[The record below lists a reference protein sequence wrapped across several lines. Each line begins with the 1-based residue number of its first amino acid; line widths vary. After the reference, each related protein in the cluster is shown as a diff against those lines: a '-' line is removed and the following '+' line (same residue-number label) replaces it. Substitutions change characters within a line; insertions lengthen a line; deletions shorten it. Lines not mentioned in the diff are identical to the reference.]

1 MSPVDGGRMESYMQI
16 KLPYSTTGMLLHLDD
31 DMDVEVLTS
40 SVENMPKSDKTED
53 EIVLEAMENPIG
65 SPKLSE
71 LSRGKQKVVIICSDH
86 TRPVPSRHIIPFML
100 REIREGNPDAQIT
113 LLIATGF
120 HRATT
125 KEELIGKFG
134 EEIVANETIVIH
146 DSQDMGAMVNMG
158 TLPSGAPLLINKVA
172 AEADLL
178 VSEGFIETHFFA
190 GFSGGRKSVL
200 PGVSSR
206 VTVLG
211 NHCSAFIDSPYS
223 RTGILENNPI
233 HKDMIA
239 ASKMAGQRYIVNVI
253 IDADKKVV
261 YAVAG
266 DAVKAHEVG
275 CRFLSDYCQVMPERA
290 ADIAI
295 ATNGGYPLDQ
305 NMYQSVKGMTA
316 AEAAAKEDGIIIMVS
331 DCGDGHGGE
340 GFYEALKNCS
350 SPAELMEEILKVPQD
365 ETKPDQWEYQIQCRI
380 LMRHKVIYVLCEQYR
395 EMAREMGFQVA
406 ADVNEALEMAIQEKG
421 RNAHIAVIPDGVSV
435 MVKKSEK

>member
-1 MSPVDGGRMESYMQI
+1 MQI
-16 KLPYSTTGMLLHLDD
+16 KLPYSKTGMMLRLDD
-31 DMDVEVLTS
+31 DMDVEILTS
-40 SVENMPKSDKTED
+40 SIENMPKSDKTED
-53 EIVLEAMENPIG
+53 EIVLEAMANPIG

-100 REIREGNPDAQIT
+100 KEIREGNPEAQIT

-134 EEIVANETIVIH
+134 EEIVANENIVIH
-146 DSQDMGAMVNMG
+146 DSQDMDAMVNMG

-223 RTGILENNPI
+223 RTGNLENNPI
-233 HKDMIA
+233 HRDMIA
-239 ASKMAGQRYIVNVI
+239 ASKMAGQKYIVNVI

-261 YAVAG
+261 HAVAG
-266 DAVKAHEVG
+266 DAIKAHEAG
-275 CRFLSDYCQVMPERA
+275 CRFLAKYCQVTPKSL

-295 ATNGGYPLDQ
+295 VSNGGYPLDQ
-305 NMYQSVKGMTA
+305 NMYQAVKGMTA

-340 GFYEALKNCS
+340 GFYEALKNAS
-350 SPAELMEEILKVPQD
+350 SPADLMEEILKVPQD

-380 LMRHKVIYVLCEQYR
+380 LMRHKVIYVMCEQYR
-395 EMAREMGFQVA
+395 KMAQEMGFQVA
-406 ADVNEALEMAIQEKG
+406 EDVNEALEMAIQEKG

-435 MVKKSEK
+435 MVKKAEK